1 MSRKGVGM
9 ASDGFDIPIHRS
21 LTQQIMLA
29 GVPRD
34 IAILNGTFVAA
45 FGLGLHSYWSIPVGI
60 VLHVL
65 AVMATKKDP
74 QFFGCFRRHIK
85 QKNYYGV

>member
-1 MSRKGVGM
+1 M
-9 ASDGFDIPIHRS
+9 ASDGFTIPIHRS
-21 LTQQIMLA
+21 LTLQIMLA